1 MPKRRQTVLYR
12 DIPER
17 GQSETACQT
26 MTHHTTLE
34 VECRE
39 LEATLRQQLGTFA
52 DTSIDR
58 MAQSVAAEV
67 IQEDISKL
75 TPEDRHD
82 MRENIQ
88 QKLRQMLRDK
98 AKEGA

>member
-1 MPKRRQTVLYR
+1 
-12 DIPER
+12 
-17 GQSETACQT
+17 